1 MGAFDETSST
11 LTRSCF
17 SPYLVVAESCVSPSL
32 GGGGG
37 GEGGGSGASRINWV
51 GLTPPHA
58 VLTSARCV
66 LSLSGG
72 GGLRPCFWRR
82 NLLGG
87 SVHPEATAHSIAAI
101 EEQQQTAEGRSIA
114 ESPIKTK
121 DFFVS
126 TCTNVGNVE
135 FWREAY
141 YLGQIPDIP
150 QPNRRHCIQ
159 PRRSFVIFFPPLQ
172 TG

>member
-1 MGAFDETSST
+1 MFFSLFSSGRT
-11 LTRSCF
+11 LCEPKSWRRRRRRRG
-17 SPYLVVAESCVSPSL
+17 V
-32 GGGGG
+32 
-37 GEGGGSGASRINWV
+37 GSGASRINWV

-159 PRRSFVIFFPPLQ
+159 PWRSFVIFFPPLQ